1 MQGCCKERCDLYFYT
16 FISVPGMVG
25 HVLNT
30 LSQNVIKI
38 SWSEPSARNGV
49 IIGYTVTI
57 SSPDYRN
64 IVKFKCIGCP
74 DTNVCVPPV
83 FVTVCINIKDNSLYI
98 LYWCLCM

>member
-1 MQGCCKERCDLYFYT
+1 
-16 FISVPGMVG
+16 MVV

-30 LSQNVIKI
+30 LSHNAIMI

-57 SSPDYRN
+57 SSLDYRN

-74 DTNVCVPPV
+74 DTNVCMPPV
-83 FVTVCINIKDNSLYI
+83 FVTVCITIKDNSLLVSVYVNVFI
-98 LYWCLCM
+98 CSYS